1 MTPDR
6 IRNWLCR
13 KGRDRRGVV
22 ATEFALSAF
31 LLTTVMVVSIELG
44 NSMWQA
50 MRVEHAARAGAGY
63 GVIMPT
69 DPSGM
74 ATAAQNALGAGVPAT
89 ITAGLVCR
97 CAGVELDCDS
107 NPTCPDLSAPLRYA
121 RVTVTRNR
129 DSILNIPGMP
139 LPATLTGDAEIRIQ

>member
-1 MTPDR
+1 MKPQR
-6 IRNWLCR
+6 IRTWLR
-13 KGRDRRGVV
+13 RHRRDRRGVV

-63 GVIMPT
+63 GLIMPT
-69 DPSGM
+69 DPAGM
-74 ATAAQNALGAGVPAT
+74 ATAAQTALGASVTAT
-89 ITAGLVCR
+89 INAGLVCR
-97 CAGVELDCDS
+97 CAGAEVDCATTP
-107 NPTCPDLSAPLRYA
+107 NCPDLSAPLRYA
-121 RVTVTRNR
+121 RVIVTRVR
-129 DSILNIPGMP
+129 DSILNIPGLP